1 MTDGFGFLVIV
12 SLFDIFI
19 CWLAAYIVL
28 FIIFTIAYKKYHLF
42 ANKRFVIGIVCSG
55 IVGSVL
61 GSLMGCILGKGT
73 IEFVK
78 IFAPIIFGS
87 ISVLSF
93 FLVWCYMC
101 LLTYRAYKK
110 QESKRMYKTQHFF
123 TIVCLSSITLCLNSF
138 YLSYKLS

>member
-1 MTDGFGFLVIV
+1 MTDGFRFLIIV

-19 CWLAAYIVL
+19 CWLAAHIVL

-55 IVGSVL
+55 IVGSIL
-61 GSLMGCILGKGT
+61 GSLGGCILGKGT

-78 IFAPIIFGS
+78 IFTPIIFG
-87 ISVLSF
+87 IINVLSF

-110 QESKRMYKTQHFF
+110 QENKIYKTRHFLPLF
-123 TIVCLSSITLCLNSF
+123 AYLITLFLNSF

>member
-1 MTDGFGFLVIV
+1 MTDGFGFLIIA

-19 CWLAAYIVL
+19 CWLAAHIVL

-55 IVGSVL
+55 IVGSIL

-78 IFAPIIFGS
+78 IFTPIIFG
-87 ISVLSF
+87 IINVLSF

-110 QESKRMYKTQHFF
+110 QENKKIYKTRHFLPLF
-123 TIVCLSSITLCLNSF
+123 AYLITLFLNSF